1 MKNEK
6 KFRKNMKLSTG
17 FFIILFSILI
27 LYMGYFVI
35 RNGTSWYATP
45 YNPRIANARSNIRGG
60 TIYDRNG
67 VKLAWSQDSKRQYNE
82 TKEIRRACSHVVGDI
97 YGKSIGIETT
107 YAKQL
112 YGLENDLFTLI
123 QRFISGDY
131 KGKNGKDITLTID
144 SELSRF
150 IYKEMKG
157 RRGSVV
163 VMNYKTGE
171 IISSV
176 SILTFDP
183 STVNKDKLEDT
194 ALVDRATMGRYP
206 PGSIMKIVTASR
218 AIDMGIS
225 MEYECTG
232 ETVIGGQKVT
242 CKYVHGKQNLEE
254 AFANSCNTYFA
265 ELSVKIGGGS
275 LLSQAE
281 KFKFNRTFKYSDFT
295 LYRSNFEVSSE
306 KGDIAWAGIGQYN
319 DLITP
324 THAALMV
331 SAVANDGVMPEPKL
345 VRKVG
350 DTDNMSWNLISQDRI
365 ISSAT
370 SRKLK
375 EMMKKAVDEGTGTSA
390 KIPGFNVY
398 GKTGTAEYVEDGK
411 VENHSWF
418 GGFLDEDKPYAI
430 AVILEGAGFGSSAAA
445 PLAKKI
451 FEYIILEASL

>member
-1 MKNEK
+1 
-6 KFRKNMKLSTG
+6 MKLSTG

-27 LYMGYFVI
+27 LYMGYSVI

-131 KGKNGKDITLTID
+131 KGKNGKDVTLTID

-176 SILTFDP
+176 ARSCTTSSHDSPIL
-183 STVNKDKLEDT
+183 
-194 ALVDRATMGRYP
+194 
-206 PGSIMKIVTASR
+206 
-218 AIDMGIS
+218 
-225 MEYECTG
+225 
-232 ETVIGGQKVT
+232 
-242 CKYVHGKQNLEE
+242 
-254 AFANSCNTYFA
+254 
-265 ELSVKIGGGS
+265 
-275 LLSQAE
+275 
-281 KFKFNRTFKYSDFT
+281 
-295 LYRSNFEVSSE
+295 
-306 KGDIAWAGIGQYN
+306 
-319 DLITP
+319 
-324 THAALMV
+324 
-331 SAVANDGVMPEPKL
+331 
-345 VRKVG
+345 RKR
-350 DTDNMSWNLISQDRI
+350 NC
-365 ISSAT
+365 
-370 SRKLK
+370 
-375 EMMKKAVDEGTGTSA
+375 
-390 KIPGFNVY
+390 
-398 GKTGTAEYVEDGK
+398 
-411 VENHSWF
+411 
-418 GGFLDEDKPYAI
+418 
-430 AVILEGAGFGSSAAA
+430 
-445 PLAKKI
+445 
-451 FEYIILEASL
+451 